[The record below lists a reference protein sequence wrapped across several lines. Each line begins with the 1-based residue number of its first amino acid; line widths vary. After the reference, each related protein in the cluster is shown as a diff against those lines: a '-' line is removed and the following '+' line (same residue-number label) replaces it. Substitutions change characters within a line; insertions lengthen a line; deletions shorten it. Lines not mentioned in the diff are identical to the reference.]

1 MSSKPRKRA
10 RAKAQLVDQLK
21 LRLLAVLNGTGE
33 LELDDAGRA
42 LLRRWVDDWADDS
55 EHASL
60 WKIIEADA
68 RKHGLQSTTVLI
80 FQDLISY
87 TVTAWQIA
95 KAAESG
101 DDPIQQEREKRQ
113 EELLELSRGADALA
127 KYYRDNPDLVDNQEL
142 LMPVLKGAEIRLVRP
157 VIEPTS
163 PPPVYSFRI
172 FQNQLPD
179 LYERQAEILR
189 HRAKWKSSS
198 TTFISRKS
206 KRRILNAFVHKIIEF
221 LGDLCGTQANGNPHR
236 KIIAM
241 LANICFP
248 DETVVE
254 EDVRKMLMDRRARGS
269 AR

>member
-1 MSSKPRKRA
+1 MAHALKTELLVVLKSSGQL
-10 RAKAQLVDQLK
+10 AQHVEW
-21 LRLLAVLNGTGE
+21 N
-33 LELDDAGRA
+33 DADRA
-42 LLRRWVDDWADDS
+42 LLRRWVDDWTNDP

-60 WKIIEADA
+60 WKIIETDA
-68 RKHGLQSTTVLI
+68 RKLGVQSATVLI
-80 FQDLISY
+80 FQDLIFY

-95 KAAESG
+95 KGAESG
-101 DDPIQQEREKRQ
+101 DDPIKQEREKRQ

-127 KYYRDNPDLVDNQEL
+127 KYYRDNTDLLDNQEL
-142 LMPVLKGAEIRLVRP
+142 LMSVLKGAEIRLSRP

-179 LYERQAEILR
+179 LYERQADVLR
-189 HRAKWKSSS
+189 RRVKRESSS

-206 KRRILNAFVHKIIEF
+206 ECRVLNAFVHKITEF
-221 LGDLCGTQANGNPHR
+221 LGDLCGTQADGKPHR

-248 DETVVE
+248 DEIVDH
-254 EDVRKMLMDRRARGS
+254 EDVRKMLKDRRAKGS
-269 AR
+269 ARQR